1 MQNIKV
7 GCIPVRQAVK
17 INTKTFKV
25 KKFFK
30 KNKLGLIFSC
40 FFLILLSIYG
50 VLILNFINLI
60 KILN

>member
-1 MQNIKV
+1 MENIKV

-30 KNKLGLIFSC
+30 KNKLGLIFVF
-40 FFLILLSIYG
+40 FFLTLLSIYG
-50 VLILNFINLI
+50 VLIFNFINLL
-60 KILN
+60 KS

>member
-40 FFLILLSIYG
+40 FFLILLIIYG
-50 VLILNFINLI
+50 VLIFNFINLI